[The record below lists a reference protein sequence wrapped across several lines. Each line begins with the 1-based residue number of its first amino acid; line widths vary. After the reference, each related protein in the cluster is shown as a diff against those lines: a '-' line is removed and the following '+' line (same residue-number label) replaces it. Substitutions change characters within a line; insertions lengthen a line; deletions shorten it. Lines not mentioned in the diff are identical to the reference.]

1 MKNFILLSVSAIVC
15 VCIME
20 SALSL
25 YEKYIHYAEYNP
37 SGDVIN
43 LQNLNYNDSE
53 ISKTKPDA
61 EFRILSFGDSFC
73 HATVS
78 PAYSYNGI
86 LQSRLQEKGVAARVV
101 NLGEP
106 ISSIPQYLATM
117 NNWMPQIDHDMVLIN
132 IFAVNDLGEL
142 SRDELQDDGYLN
154 RILGDL
160 FVDVQTGRKR
170 LDHVPHMFPLRVLD
184 YLHTL
189 YSYFRDG
196 AFVHRS
202 VPPPYTLAHGP
213 VSPEVFVRVV
223 ANDLAICALESRDSH
238 GPALD
243 RVAQL
248 ARVLSD
254 LKARGKRVLITI
266 SPGEVQINPTL
277 FHEAV
282 ARQNADPANYDLDL
296 PNTMVRET
304 IQAVD
309 PSLEV
314 FDLTPLLREA
324 MARGNNPYYPSD
336 AHWNVDGNRI
346 VGEALAERIGRP

>member
-1 MKNFILLSVSAIVC
+1 M
-15 VCIME
+15 
-20 SALSL
+20 
-25 YEKYIHYAEYNP
+25 
-37 SGDVIN
+37 
-43 LQNLNYNDSE
+43 
-53 ISKTKPDA
+53 
-61 EFRILSFGDSFC
+61 
-73 HATVS
+73 
-78 PAYSYNGI
+78 
-86 LQSRLQEKGVAARVV
+86 AARVV